1 MDSLTTEIE
10 KKRIYQVLES
20 FEVPKKKIDYLEP
33 VIDEVAF
40 MRVKLVET
48 HHDLEQMDV
57 AIPYDNGGGQTGI
70 RENPQFKAYE
80 ALLKSYLMALDRIIA
95 VLPKDVQEN
104 TDDSTD
110 KENVLELVRS
120 MHLKSV

>member
-1 MDSLTTEIE
+1 MESLTTEIE

-104 TDDSTD
+104 IDESTD

>member
-1 MDSLTTEIE
+1 MEILTMEIE
-10 KKRIYQVLES
+10 KKRIYRMLES
-20 FEVPKKKIDYLEP
+20 FEVPQKKIDYLEP

-80 ALLKSYLMALDRIIA
+80 SLLKSYLMALDRIIA
-95 VLPKDVQEN
+95 VLPKDVQESIEEN
-104 TDDSTD
+104 TD

-120 MHLKSV
+120 MHKKSV

>member
-48 HHDLEQMDV
+48 HHDLEKMDV

-104 TDDSTD
+104 IDESTD

>member
-104 TDDSTD
+104 IDESTD

>member
-1 MDSLTTEIE
+1 MDNLTIGIE
-10 KKRIYQVLES
+10 KERIYQILES
-20 FEVPKKKIDYLEP
+20 FDVPQKKIDYLEP

-104 TDDSTD
+104 VDVSTD